1 MAYTKQTWSDLEGTG
16 LNKYSIADSGNKKA
30 LTWNPDSIT
39 NAGTAVTAERMNHIE
54 NGIYTADAN
63 ASEALEKATDN
74 ESDIGG
80 LTTRVSNVE
89 TGKASVA
96 ISTTVSLAT
105 ASWSASGS
113 LYTQAVTVSGL
124 LATDVPFC
132 QAVCDDETD
141 AEAWGA
147 IIKATPTADT
157 LTFTATE
164 APSVD
169 LDIQVVV
176 IR

>member
-1 MAYTKQTWSDLEGTG
+1 MAEYQLTQTGAQVQAILDAVDDIQTDVDTLQTDVG
-16 LNKYSIADSGNKKA
+16 A
-30 LTWNPDSIT
+30 LQ
-39 NAGTAVTAERMNHIE
+39 TAV
-54 NGIYTADAN
+54 
-63 ASEALEKATDN
+63 S
-74 ESDIGG
+74 
-80 LTTRVSNVE
+80 
-89 TGKASVA
+89 GKASVA
-96 ISTTVSLAT
+96 ISTTVTLAS
-105 ASWSASGS
+105 ASWTSGT

-147 IIKATPTADT
+147 IIKATPTANT

-164 APSVD
+164 TPSVD

>member
-1 MAYTKQTWSDLEGTG
+1 MADYQLTQTGAEVQAILDAVDDIQSDVGELQSDISS
-16 LNKYSIADSGNKKA
+16 LQ
-30 LTWNPDSIT
+30 
-39 NAGTAVTAERMNHIE
+39 TAV
-54 NGIYTADAN
+54 G
-63 ASEALEKATDN
+63 
-74 ESDIGG
+74 
-80 LTTRVSNVE
+80 
-89 TGKASVA
+89 GKASVA
-96 ISTTVSLAT
+96 ISTTVTLAS
-105 ASWSASGS
+105 ASWTSGT

>member
-1 MAYTKQTWSDLEGTG
+1 MADLPKYQLTQTGAEVQSILDAVGTLEEDVGTLQTDVG
-16 LNKYSIADSGNKKA
+16 TLQ
-30 LTWNPDSIT
+30 
-39 NAGTAVTAERMNHIE
+39 TAV
-54 NGIYTADAN
+54 
-63 ASEALEKATDN
+63 S
-74 ESDIGG
+74 
-80 LTTRVSNVE
+80 
-89 TGKASVA
+89 GKASVA
-96 ISTTVSLAT
+96 ISTTVTLAS
-105 ASWSASGS
+105 ASWTSGT

-141 AEAWGA
+141 AEAWGV
-147 IIKATPTADT
+147 IIKAVATADT

>member
-1 MAYTKQTWSDLEGTG
+1 MANHFLPQTGAEVQDILDSVGTLETDVGT
-16 LNKYSIADSGNKKA
+16 LQDDMDTAQGNISS
-30 LTWNPDSIT
+30 LQ
-39 NAGTAVTAERMNHIE
+39 TAV
-54 NGIYTADAN
+54 G
-63 ASEALEKATDN
+63 
-74 ESDIGG
+74 
-80 LTTRVSNVE
+80 
-89 TGKASVA
+89 GKASVA
-96 ISTTVSLAT
+96 ISTTVTLAS
-105 ASWSASGS
+105 ASWTSGT

-141 AEAWGA
+141 AEAWGV
-147 IIKATPTADT
+147 IIKAVPTADT

>member
-1 MAYTKQTWSDLEGTG
+1 MADYQLTQTGAEVQSILDAVDDIQADVTTLEEDVGT
-16 LNKYSIADSGNKKA
+16 LQ
-30 LTWNPDSIT
+30 
-39 NAGTAVTAERMNHIE
+39 TAV
-54 NGIYTADAN
+54 
-63 ASEALEKATDN
+63 S
-74 ESDIGG
+74 
-80 LTTRVSNVE
+80 
-89 TGKASVA
+89 GKASVA
-96 ISTTVSLAT
+96 ISTTVTLAS
-105 ASWSASGS
+105 ASWTSGT

>member
-1 MAYTKQTWSDLEGTG
+1 MAEYQLTQTGAQVQAILDAVDDIQTDVDTLQTDVGSLQ
-16 LNKYSIADSGNKKA
+16 
-30 LTWNPDSIT
+30 
-39 NAGTAVTAERMNHIE
+39 TAV
-54 NGIYTADAN
+54 
-63 ASEALEKATDN
+63 S
-74 ESDIGG
+74 
-80 LTTRVSNVE
+80 
-89 TGKASVA
+89 GKASVA
-96 ISTTVSLAT
+96 ISTTVTLAS
-105 ASWSASGS
+105 ASWTSGT

-132 QAVCDDETD
+132 QAVCDDATD

-147 IIKATPTADT
+147 IIKATPTANT

-164 APSVD
+164 TPSVD

>member
-1 MAYTKQTWSDLEGTG
+1 MADYVLTQTGAEVQSILDSVDDIQTDVGNLETSVG
-16 LNKYSIADSGNKKA
+16 A
-30 LTWNPDSIT
+30 LQGDMTTAQGDISSLQ
-39 NAGTAVTAERMNHIE
+39 TAV
-54 NGIYTADAN
+54 G
-63 ASEALEKATDN
+63 
-74 ESDIGG
+74 
-80 LTTRVSNVE
+80 
-89 TGKASVA
+89 GKASVA
-96 ISTTVSLAT
+96 ISATVTLAS
-105 ASWSASGS
+105 ASWTSGT

>member
-1 MAYTKQTWSDLEGTG
+1 MADYQLAQTGAEVQDLLDAIGTDT
-16 LNKYSIADSGNKKA
+16 LDTTAQT
-30 LTWNPDSIT
+30 LT
-39 NAGTAVTAERMNHIE
+39 GAV
-54 NGIYTADAN
+54 
-63 ASEALEKATDN
+63 N
-74 ESDIGG
+74 EV
-80 LTTRVSNVE
+80 VSNV
-89 TGKASVA
+89 TDNASDISSLQTAVSGKASVA
-96 ISTTVSLAT
+96 ISTTVTLAS
-105 ASWSASGS
+105 ASWTASGS
-113 LYTQAVTVSGL
+113 LFTQAVSVSGL

>member
-1 MAYTKQTWSDLEGTG
+1 MADYQLTQTGAEVQAILDAVDDIQTDVDTLQTDVGT
-16 LNKYSIADSGNKKA
+16 LQ
-30 LTWNPDSIT
+30 
-39 NAGTAVTAERMNHIE
+39 TAV
-54 NGIYTADAN
+54 
-63 ASEALEKATDN
+63 S
-74 ESDIGG
+74 
-80 LTTRVSNVE
+80 
-89 TGKASVA
+89 GKASVA
-96 ISTTVSLAT
+96 ISTTVTLAS
-105 ASWSASGS
+105 ASWTSGT

-147 IIKATPTADT
+147 IIKATPAANT

-164 APSVD
+164 TPSVD

>member
-1 MAYTKQTWSDLEGTG
+1 MADYQLTQTGAGVQAILDAVDDIQTDVG
-16 LNKYSIADSGNKKA
+16 A
-30 LTWNPDSIT
+30 LQ
-39 NAGTAVTAERMNHIE
+39 TAV
-54 NGIYTADAN
+54 G
-63 ASEALEKATDN
+63 
-74 ESDIGG
+74 
-80 LTTRVSNVE
+80 
-89 TGKASVA
+89 GKASVA
-96 ISTTVSLAT
+96 ISTTVTLAS
-105 ASWSASGS
+105 ASWTSGT

-147 IIKATPTADT
+147 IIKAVPTADT

>member
-1 MAYTKQTWSDLEGTG
+1 MADYQLTQTGAQVQAILDAVDDIETDVDTLQTDVGSLQ
-16 LNKYSIADSGNKKA
+16 
-30 LTWNPDSIT
+30 
-39 NAGTAVTAERMNHIE
+39 TAV
-54 NGIYTADAN
+54 
-63 ASEALEKATDN
+63 S
-74 ESDIGG
+74 
-80 LTTRVSNVE
+80 
-89 TGKASVA
+89 GKASVA
-96 ISTTVSLAT
+96 ISTTVTLAS
-105 ASWSASGS
+105 ASWTASGS

-147 IIKATPTADT
+147 IIKATPTANT
-157 LTFTATE
+157 LTFSATE

-169 LDIQVVV
+169 LSIQVVV

>member
-1 MAYTKQTWSDLEGTG
+1 MADYQLTQTGAEVQTILDAVGTLETEMDTAQG
-16 LNKYSIADSGNKKA
+16 D
-30 LTWNPDSIT
+30 IT
-39 NAGTAVTAERMNHIE
+39 SLQSAV
-54 NGIYTADAN
+54 G
-63 ASEALEKATDN
+63 
-74 ESDIGG
+74 
-80 LTTRVSNVE
+80 
-89 TGKASVA
+89 GKASVA
-96 ISTTVSLAT
+96 ISTTVTLAS
-105 ASWSASGS
+105 ASWTSGT

-132 QAVCDDETD
+132 QAVCDEETD

>member
-1 MAYTKQTWSDLEGTG
+1 MADY
-16 LNKYSIADSGNKKA
+16 A
-30 LTWNPDSIT
+30 LTQTGAEVQSILDSVDDIQT
-39 NAGTAVTAERMNHIE
+39 DVETLQTDVGTLEEDVGTLQTDMDTAQGDISSLQTAV
-54 NGIYTADAN
+54 
-63 ASEALEKATDN
+63 S
-74 ESDIGG
+74 
-80 LTTRVSNVE
+80 
-89 TGKASVA
+89 GKASVA
-96 ISTTVSLAT
+96 ISTTVTLAS
-105 ASWSASGS
+105 ASWTSGT

-176 IR
+176 FK

>member
-1 MAYTKQTWSDLEGTG
+1 MADYQLTQTGAQVQAILDAVDDIQSDVDTLQTDVG
-16 LNKYSIADSGNKKA
+16 A
-30 LTWNPDSIT
+30 LQ
-39 NAGTAVTAERMNHIE
+39 TAV
-54 NGIYTADAN
+54 G
-63 ASEALEKATDN
+63 
-74 ESDIGG
+74 
-80 LTTRVSNVE
+80 
-89 TGKASVA
+89 GKASVA
-96 ISTTVSLAT
+96 ISTTVTLAS
-105 ASWSASGS
+105 ASWTSGT

-147 IIKATPTADT
+147 IIKATPTANT

-164 APSVD
+164 TPSVD

>member
-1 MAYTKQTWSDLEGTG
+1 MANYQLTQTGAAIQSILDAVDDIQSDISSLQ
-16 LNKYSIADSGNKKA
+16 
-30 LTWNPDSIT
+30 
-39 NAGTAVTAERMNHIE
+39 TAV
-54 NGIYTADAN
+54 G
-63 ASEALEKATDN
+63 
-74 ESDIGG
+74 
-80 LTTRVSNVE
+80 
-89 TGKASVA
+89 GKASVA
-96 ISTTVSLAT
+96 ISTTVALPS
-105 ASWSASGS
+105 ASWTASGS
-113 LYTQAVTVSGL
+113 LFTQAVTVSGL

-132 QAVCDDETD
+132 QAVCDDATD

-147 IIKATPTADT
+147 IIKATPTANT

>member
-1 MAYTKQTWSDLEGTG
+1 MADYQLTQTGAQVQAILDAVDDIQTDVGNLETDVG
-16 LNKYSIADSGNKKA
+16 A
-30 LTWNPDSIT
+30 LQ
-39 NAGTAVTAERMNHIE
+39 TAVN
-54 NGIYTADAN
+54 
-63 ASEALEKATDN
+63 
-74 ESDIGG
+74 
-80 LTTRVSNVE
+80 
-89 TGKASVA
+89 GKASVA
-96 ISTTVSLAT
+96 ISTTVTLAS
-105 ASWSASGS
+105 ASWTSGT

-132 QAVCDDETD
+132 QAVCDDEAD

-147 IIKATPTADT
+147 IIKATPTANT
-157 LTFTATE
+157 LTFSATE